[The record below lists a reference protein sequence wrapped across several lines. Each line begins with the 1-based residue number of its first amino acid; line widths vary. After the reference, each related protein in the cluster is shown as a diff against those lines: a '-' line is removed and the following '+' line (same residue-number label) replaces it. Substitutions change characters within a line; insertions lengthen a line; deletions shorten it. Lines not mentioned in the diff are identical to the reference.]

1 MFLQRADCN
10 AASSESS
17 CSQESGVFPGFAE
30 GALADGKVVFLNL
43 SGFTDKNKQHS
54 MSVRT
59 LFRGQ
64 LGKTVLRRSSQPLM
78 HLFTARS
85 FSLLKTK
92 VLDDEAYYCNSVYVF
107 SR

>member
-1 MFLQRADCN
+1 MCIQRAYCN

-43 SGFTDKNKQHS
+43 SGFTDKNKRHS

-64 LGKTVLRRSSQPLM
+64 LGKTVLRCLEEILAAFDAIYSKSPQK
-78 HLFTARS
+78 F
-85 FSLLKTK
+85 
-92 VLDDEAYYCNSVYVF
+92 
-107 SR
+107 